1 MRPVFPASPLR
12 PAARWSWTGRGSSRT
27 PTRSACSRSACLH
40 GRAAMPAEPLKIAVV
55 AGEESGDL
63 LGADLVRAL
72 RQATGRE
79 VRLVGVGGRHL
90 AELGL
95 QSAFDAGEIALIGLS
110 AIIRDLPR
118 LMRRIG
124 QVSDLV
130 AHEKPDCLVT
140 IDSPDFSLRV

>member
-1 MRPVFPASPLR
+1 
-12 PAARWSWTGRGSSRT
+12 
-27 PTRSACSRSACLH
+27 
-40 GRAAMPAEPLKIAVV
+40 MPAEPLKIAVV

-110 AIIRDLPR
+110 AIIRDLQAGIGR
-118 LMRRIG
+118 L
-124 QVSDLV
+124 
-130 AHEKPDCLVT
+130 E
-140 IDSPDFSLRV
+140 